1 MGRHD
6 RPRVHHCRVHG
17 RVAVLPDLRPSVL
30 QARAADAP
38 LALFAHLGASAVAL
52 ALGPFQLSTRLRSRR
67 LGLHRWMGR
76 IYILSVVA
84 GGLSAIAL
92 ATTSSGGVPAH
103 AGFGLLGGLW
113 VLTAVIAYQRIRVY
127 DIADHRRWTIRSYS
141 LAFAAVTLRIYLPLA
156 VGAHAHAVRPGVS
169 GDCVALLGA
178 EPDRRRVVVPA
189 ALAGVRA
196 RAGAVGHLRGVMN
209 AAVLDTPRLLLRE
222 MTAADLD
229 FVATML
235 AHPEVN
241 HFYERRFTRAESKDW
256 LSRQLERYRRDGHGL
271 WLVIDRPDGRTAGP
285 GRPLHAGGRG
295 YAAPGS
301 RLAPSPPV
309 LGQGLRNR
317 GGRRGAGC
325 GVRALGVQTT
335 SSR

>member
-1 MGRHD
+1 MGERAKWG
-6 RPRVHHCRVHG
+6 VMTALAFIIVG
-17 RVAVLPDLRPSVL
+17 YTAALLLLPDLRPSAL

-103 AGFGLLGGLW
+103 AAFGLLGGLW

-156 VGAHAHAVRPGVS
+156 VGVMRIPFDQAYPAIAWLCWVPNLIVAEWWFLRRSPVSAH
-169 GDCVALLGA
+169 
-178 EPDRRRVVVPA
+178 
-189 ALAGVRA
+189 
-196 RAGAVGHLRGVMN
+196 
-209 AAVLDTPRLLLRE
+209 
-222 MTAADLD
+222 
-229 FVATML
+229 
-235 AHPEVN
+235 
-241 HFYERRFTRAESKDW
+241 
-256 LSRQLERYRRDGHGL
+256 
-271 WLVIDRPDGRTAGP
+271 
-285 GRPLHAGGRG
+285 
-295 YAAPGS
+295 
-301 RLAPSPPV
+301 APSPSDIF
-309 LGQGLRNR
+309 
-317 GGRRGAGC
+317 A
-325 GVRALGVQTT
+325 A
-335 SSR
+335 